1 MERQTERD
9 NPNETDRK
17 ALRLSRHAY
26 RAKKLEEKVN
36 IETTGKAGKVSML
49 LVESGEWNEERN
61 VKGITSGSFGAK
73 PSD

>member
-49 LVESGEWNEERN
+49 LVESGE
-61 VKGITSGSFGAK
+61 
-73 PSD
+73 

>member
-1 MERQTERD
+1 VERQTERG

-49 LVESGEWNEERN
+49 LVESGE
-61 VKGITSGSFGAK
+61 
-73 PSD
+73 